1 MTVHHGESVIRDDDR
16 SEITEVG
23 IRRRIVTLDWQGID
37 SETRRTLWTTRSGAK
52 RAFTMTLSRLPDAF
66 VAEGQI
72 EEVTKCHS
80 EENGG
85 SFRKIQDRNL
95 LVEDEDL
102 DECAVY
108 FRETESRFVTMKE
121 RISLFKK

>member
-1 MTVHHGESVIRDDDR
+1 
-16 SEITEVG
+16 
-23 IRRRIVTLDWQGID
+23 
-37 SETRRTLWTTRSGAK
+37 
-52 RAFTMTLSRLPDAF
+52 MTLSRLSDAL

-121 RISLFKK
+121 RISLFKKYTLLQNKRMRRCGVAPPTNNFRKT